1 MIENIYDNWDYLL
14 STCCSA
20 PSSDRHYY
28 NTCSKCMKK
37 ARFYNK
43 LKYKQEGGYLNVE
56 K

>member
-1 MIENIYDNWDYLL
+1 MIENIHYNWDYLL

-20 PSSDRHYY
+20 PSTNYY
-28 NTCSKCMKK
+28 GTCSKCKKK